1 MFQNRSQDGVCTHYT
16 TLMDIGLTFGP
27 KMEEVTAVCKKNCLT
42 RGSTTCTAEYSEGDQ
57 IREDHMGEGPMYT
70 RVWWGTL
77 WETGGMKDLEI
88 YKIIL
93 KSS

>member
-1 MFQNRSQDGVCTHYT
+1 MVNTVRA
-16 TLMDIGLTFGP
+16 I
-27 KMEEVTAVCKKNCLT
+27 K
-42 RGSTTCTAEYSEGDQ
+42 AER
-57 IREDHMGEGPMYT
+57 IIWGEGPMYI

-93 KSS
+93 KKFLEGIGRRRVELSGSGYGKMTGCCEHVNEPWKSINFLIG

>member
-1 MFQNRSQDGVCTHYT
+1 
-16 TLMDIGLTFGP
+16 
-27 KMEEVTAVCKKNCLT
+27 MEEVTAVCKKNCLT